1 MEIRALEFLAVAAST
16 GKFGLAARSLG
27 MNTSAISRR
36 IGRLEDKVG
45 LALFERGP
53 SGVRLTAGGKA
64 VMVHVRRV
72 LAELDLVKRTGI
84 ENGSGNAGQI
94 RLGVRLPPIG
104 EPLVPLLKSW
114 REAHPNV
121 ALTVA
126 EMNHRDLGV
135 TLEERR
141 LDVAMTS
148 KNAGWLHATSLP
160 IHRDQ
165 LVAALPLGHSL
176 ANRTTV
182 TWDELGNETCLVQ
195 GWDES
200 QVARDLYASLIGGRA
215 KFQMHPASKQ
225 SVFALVAAGFGITL
239 ATASQAEV
247 SFPGV
252 VFKPIEAAN
261 ASIQIVLAWLPELED
276 AAVGRFV
283 AFLRDEA
290 GSARL
295 L

>member
-1 MEIRALEFLAVAAST
+1 MEIRDLEFLAVAAST

-72 LAELDLVKRTGI
+72 LAELDLVKRAGI

-126 EMNHRDLGV
+126 EMNDRDLGV

-148 KNAGWLHATSLP
+148 RNAGWPHATSLP

-200 QVARDLYASLIGGRA
+200 QVARDLYASLIGGRT
-215 KFQMHPASKQ
+215 KFQMLPASKQ
-225 SVFALVAAGFGITL
+225 AVFALVGRHHAGHCQSGGGVLPRGGVQDRSCQRIDPDR
-239 ATASQAEV
+239 
-247 SFPGV
+247 PGM
-252 VFKPIEAAN
+252 A
-261 ASIQIVLAWLPELED
+261 AWLGD
-276 AAVGRFV
+276 R
-283 AFLRDEA
+283 RT
-290 GSARL
+290 RRR
-295 L
+295 

>member
-1 MEIRALEFLAVAAST
+1 MEYEQGDWNRDNDPATRWLQRDRCDCNENRAAERFGCEGSQSVISLGPVALMCHGDSRSRILGGGGET

-36 IGRLEDKVG
+36 IGRLEDKLG

-64 VMVHVRRV
+64 VMVHVRRA
-72 LAELDLVKRTGI
+72 LAELDLVKRAGI
-84 ENGSGNAGQI
+84 ENGSGDVGQI

-126 EMNHRDLGV
+126 EMNDRDLGIA
-135 TLEERR
+135 LEERR

-148 KNAGWLHATSLP
+148 SNAVWPHATTLP

-182 TWDELGNETCLVQ
+182 TWDELGNEHVSCKDGMKVRL
-195 GWDES
+195 
-200 QVARDLYASLIGGRA
+200 RA
-215 KFQMHPASKQ
+215 ICM
-225 SVFALVAAGFGITL
+225 
-239 ATASQAEV
+239 
-247 SFPGV
+247 
-252 VFKPIEAAN
+252 
-261 ASIQIVLAWLPELED
+261 
-276 AAVGRFV
+276 
-283 AFLRDEA
+283 
-290 GSARL
+290 RL
-295 L
+295 